1 MTTAKSTPPRLPL
14 VETPD
19 DPLAREQFAKLAAG
33 RGILNL
39 HRMMAYAPELMKA
52 SGDMAV
58 AFRHEAILARAL
70 AEIVIL
76 RTAQVADCDYE
87 WERHVPIARAAGVSE
102 QQIAEVGRW
111 PQSTLFNP
119 KEKIALKYAEILTGG
134 ARSTIR
140 RLPSC
145 NGTCPRARLSRSP
158 CWWAFTSRQQFSSK
172 RWECPTTTP
181 ERRSCV
187 LQRRSDLIERRGLG
201 LQYVGDALDVVEPQ
215 NR

>member
-1 MTTAKSTPPRLPL
+1 MTTAKPTPRLPL
-14 VETPD
+14 VQAPD
-19 DPLAREQFAKLAAG
+19 DPLAREQFDKLAAG

-102 QQIAEVGRW
+102 QQIAEVDRW

-119 KEKIALKYAEILTGG
+119 KEKIALKYAEILAGG
-134 ARSTIR
+134 AALDDQT
-140 RLPSC
+140 L
-145 NGTCPRARLSRSP
+145 A
-158 CWWAFTSRQQFSSK
+158 
-172 RWECPTTTP
+172 E
-181 ERRSCV
+181 
-187 LQRRSDLIERRGLG
+187 LQRHLPAREIVALTMLVGF
-201 LQYVGDALDVVEPQ
+201 YVSTAIFIKALAVPDD
-215 NR
+215 NA

>member
-1 MTTAKSTPPRLPL
+1 MTTSKPTPRLPL
-14 VETPD
+14 VGTPD

-76 RTAQVADCDYE
+76 RTAQVAECDYE
-87 WERHVPIARAAGVSE
+87 WERHVPLARAAGVSE

-111 PQSTLFNP
+111 PHSAAFNP
-119 KEKIALKYAEILTGG
+119 KEKIALKFTELLAGG
-134 ARSTIR
+134 AAVDDQTF
-140 RLPSC
+140 
-145 NGTCPRARLSRSP
+145 A
-158 CWWAFTSRQQFSSK
+158 
-172 RWECPTTTP
+172 E
-181 ERRSCV
+181 
-187 LQRRSDLIERRGLG
+187 LQRHLPPREIVALTMLVGF
-201 LQYVGDALDVVEPQ
+201 YVSTAIFIKAMAIPDDNA
-215 NR
+215 

>member
-1 MTTAKSTPPRLPL
+1 MTTAKPTPRLPL
-14 VETPD
+14 VQAPD
-19 DPLAREQFAKLAAG
+19 DPLAREQFDKLAAG

-102 QQIAEVGRW
+102 QQIAEVDRW

-119 KEKIALKYAEILTGG
+119 KEKIALKYAEILAGG
-134 ARSTIR
+134 AALDDQTF
-140 RLPSC
+140 
-145 NGTCPRARLSRSP
+145 A
-158 CWWAFTSRQQFSSK
+158 
-172 RWECPTTTP
+172 E
-181 ERRSCV
+181 
-187 LQRRSDLIERRGLG
+187 LQRHLPAREIVALTMLVGF
-201 LQYVGDALDVVEPQ
+201 YVSTAIFIKALAVPDD
-215 NR
+215 NA

>member
-1 MTTAKSTPPRLPL
+1 MTTAKPTPPRLPL

-39 HRMMAYAPELMKA
+39 HRMMAYVPELMKA

-58 AFRHEAILARAL
+58 AFRHDTIIARAL

-102 QQIAEVGRW
+102 QQIAEVGGWR
-111 PQSTLFNP
+111 QSTLFSP
-119 KEKIALKYAEILTGG
+119 KEKIALKYAEILAGG
-134 ARSTIR
+134 AALDDQTF
-140 RLPSC
+140 
-145 NGTCPRARLSRSP
+145 A
-158 CWWAFTSRQQFSSK
+158 
-172 RWECPTTTP
+172 E
-181 ERRSCV
+181 
-187 LQRRSDLIERRGLG
+187 LQRHLPAREIVALTMLVGFYVSTAIFIKALG
-201 LQYVGDALDVVEPQ
+201 VPDDNA
-215 NR
+215 

>member
-1 MTTAKSTPPRLPL
+1 VTTAKSTPPRLPL

-111 PQSTLFNP
+111 RQSTLFNP

-134 ARSTIR
+134 AALDDQTF
-140 RLPSC
+140 
-145 NGTCPRARLSRSP
+145 A
-158 CWWAFTSRQQFSSK
+158 
-172 RWECPTTTP
+172 E
-181 ERRSCV
+181 
-187 LQRRSDLIERRGLG
+187 LQRHLSAREIVALTMLVGFYVSTAIFIKALG
-201 LQYVGDALDVVEPQ
+201 VPDDNA
-215 NR
+215 

>member
-1 MTTAKSTPPRLPL
+1 MTTTKPTPPRLPL
-14 VETPD
+14 VQAPD

-76 RTAQVADCDYE
+76 RTAQVVACDYE

-102 QQIAEVGRW
+102 QQIAEVSRW
-111 PQSTLFNP
+111 PQSTLFSP
-119 KEKIALKYAEILTGG
+119 KEKIALKYAEILAGG
-134 ARSTIR
+134 APVDDQTF
-140 RLPSC
+140 
-145 NGTCPRARLSRSP
+145 A
-158 CWWAFTSRQQFSSK
+158 
-172 RWECPTTTP
+172 E
-181 ERRSCV
+181 
-187 LQRRSDLIERRGLG
+187 LQRHLPPREIVALTMLVGF
-201 LQYVGDALDVVEPQ
+201 YVSTAIFIKALAIPDD
-215 NR
+215 NA

>member
-1 MTTAKSTPPRLPL
+1 MTTAKPTPPRLPL

-76 RTAQVADCDYE
+76 RTAQVVACDYE

-111 PQSTLFNP
+111 PQGTLFNP
-119 KEKIALKYAEILTGG
+119 KEKIALKYAEILAGG
-134 ARSTIR
+134 APVDDQTF
-140 RLPSC
+140 
-145 NGTCPRARLSRSP
+145 A
-158 CWWAFTSRQQFSSK
+158 
-172 RWECPTTTP
+172 E
-181 ERRSCV
+181 
-187 LQRRSDLIERRGLG
+187 LQRHLPAREIVALTMLVGF
-201 LQYVGDALDVVEPQ
+201 YVSTAIFIKALAIPDD
-215 NR
+215 NA

>member
-1 MTTAKSTPPRLPL
+1 MTTAKPAPPRLPL
-14 VETPD
+14 VQTPD

-76 RTAQVADCDYE
+76 RTAQVTGCDYE
-87 WERHVPIARAAGVSE
+87 WERHVPLARTAGVSE

-111 PQSTLFNP
+111 PQSAAFNP
-119 KEKIALKYAEILTGG
+119 KEKIALKYAETLAGGVPVDDKTFAELQQHLPAREIIALTMLVGFYV
-134 ARSTIR
+134 STAI
-140 RLPSC
+140 
-145 NGTCPRARLSRSP
+145 
-158 CWWAFTSRQQFSSK
+158 FIK
-172 RWECPTTTP
+172 
-181 ERRSCV
+181 
-187 LQRRSDLIERRGLG
+187 
-201 LQYVGDALDVVEPQ
+201 ALAIPDD
-215 NR
+215 NA

>member
-1 MTTAKSTPPRLPL
+1 MTTTKPTPPRLPL
-14 VETPD
+14 VQAPD

-76 RTAQVADCDYE
+76 RTAQVVDCDYE

-102 QQIAEVGRW
+102 QQIAEIGLW
-111 PQSTLFNP
+111 SQSTLFNP
-119 KEKIALKYAEILTGG
+119 KEKSALKYAETLAGG
-134 ARSTIR
+134 APVDDQTF
-140 RLPSC
+140 
-145 NGTCPRARLSRSP
+145 A
-158 CWWAFTSRQQFSSK
+158 
-172 RWECPTTTP
+172 E
-181 ERRSCV
+181 
-187 LQRRSDLIERRGLG
+187 LQRYLSAREIVALTMLVGF
-201 LQYVGDALDVVEPQ
+201 YVSTAIFIKALAIPDD
-215 NR
+215 NA